1 MSERPVVTVREVEYH
16 VLPMRTRFPFKYG
29 IAAMT
34 ALPHLFVTVRGECEG
49 KAMVGLSSEGLP
61 PKWFTKDPTT
71 TFEEDLPL
79 MLEVIRNAGGILE
92 SGVVGSFFEVW
103 EALCSLH
110 GQWAEAV
117 EVPPLLANLGVS
129 LMERAVIDGMCRT
142 LGISFGEALRSNE
155 FGIDLG
161 AVREE
166 LTGYEPADLLSRA
179 SLERI
184 TARHTVG
191 LGDPL
196 SDGDDADAPKD
207 GLPYTLE
214 ECIAAYGL
222 DYFKVKLC
230 GNLEKDVARL
240 RELQGVFAR
249 CAKEGYKMTLDGNE
263 QFPDIATF
271 AGHWKVY
278 QEDELIRELL
288 SHVLFVEQPLH
299 RDRALG
305 EEVRET
311 LAGWAEAPPLIID
324 ESEADLA
331 ALPRALALGYAGTSH
346 KNCKGIVKGIANACL
361 LEHRR
366 REDPAREYFLSG
378 EDLANV
384 GPVALLQDLAVMAAL
399 GIPHVE
405 RNGHHYFAGLSM
417 YPEEVRRRVLEE
429 HGDLYREHVGGFPT
443 LDIREGGLELGSVVG
458 APFGPWPLLDAAQF
472 QTLDE
477 WLAEQGG

>member
-1 MSERPVVTVREVEYH
+1 MTERPVVTVREVDYH

-49 KAMVGLSSEGLP
+49 KPMVGLSSEGLP

-79 MLEVIRNAGGILE
+79 MLEVIRNAGAILE
-92 SGVVGSFFEVW
+92 GGLTGTFYELWEVLYYRQ
-103 EALCSLH
+103 EAWPK
-110 GQWAEAV
+110 GN

-142 LGISFGEALRSNE
+142 LGVSFGEALRGNVL
-155 FGIDLG
+155 GIELG
-161 AVREE
+161 EVRSE
-166 LTGYEPADLLSRA
+166 LAGYEPADLLPRA

-207 GLPYTLE
+207 GLPFTLE

-222 DYFKVKLC
+222 DYFKMKLC

-249 CAKEGYKMTLDGNE
+249 CAKGGYKMTLDGNE
-263 QFPDIATF
+263 QFADIATF
-271 AGHWKVY
+271 AEHWKVY
-278 QEDELIRELL
+278 QEDEVIRELL

-305 EEVRET
+305 EEVREA
-311 LAGWAEAPPLIID
+311 LAGWTEAPPLIID
-324 ESEADLA
+324 ESEAD
-331 ALPRALALGYAGTSH
+331 AGTSH
-346 KNCKGIVKGIANACL
+346 KNCKGIVKGITNACL

-443 LDIREGGLELGSVVG
+443 LDIREGVLELGSVVG
-458 APFGPWPLLDAAQF
+458 APFGTGPLLDAAQF